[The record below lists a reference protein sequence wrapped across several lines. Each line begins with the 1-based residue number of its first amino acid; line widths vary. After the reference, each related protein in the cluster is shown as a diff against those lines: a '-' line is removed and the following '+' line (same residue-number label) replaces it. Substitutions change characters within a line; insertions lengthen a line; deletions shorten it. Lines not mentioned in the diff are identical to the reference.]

1 MRQGG
6 AFAGTTIRPG
16 LSQRPGTGRRAC
28 IVAVAL
34 ICAATI
40 FAGCGSRRSDQA
52 IADAAHRPIVEG
64 SLTGIGSGLSAAGT
78 GGQALGGS
86 SSGVPCSSTASTT
99 TTSTTKPKST
109 TTTSSTTTTTVPCSS
124 TAEASGVPGSANSS
138 GVGGNG
144 TAAHGATS
152 TGATGS
158 AAAAAGA
165 RGSTIALGNVGTYS
179 GVIGAV
185 FSGAQQAMGVWQAY
199 VNAHG
204 GLNGHPVHVYIEDD
218 GADPSTSVSD
228 IEQEVTQ
235 DHVIAFVGNLVPLTA
250 SAGVSYLQQQNIPVI
265 GGDASSATWWQ
276 SPVFFP
282 QGGSDL
288 GDDQA
293 VFTIKAAAARGDTKM
308 GVVYCVEDPT
318 CSNGIQ
324 TLIQPGGGQ
333 AAGVTT
339 VYSSSISITQ
349 PDFTANCLNAKQA
362 GANFIY
368 FAGDGDSLRRMADD
382 CAAQGYKPLFVG
394 DSIAITAN
402 LASDPNLN
410 GLLAGQTD
418 FPWVDSYTPAQ
429 AAYQQAVKQYDPQL
443 ASSATT
449 AAEWTAGM
457 LAVAASSDLTA
468 TPTSAGILPRVVEHQ
483 GQQSGRDRPSAHVQ
497 RQRAGNTL
505 QLLLPDDA
513 AGRPIRRS
521 QQGSIAMR
529 VVIGARLPGAR
540 EEGGLDGR
548 R

>member
-1 MRQGG
+1 M
-6 AFAGTTIRPG
+6 
-16 LSQRPGTGRRAC
+16 
-28 IVAVAL
+28 
-34 ICAATI
+34 
-40 FAGCGSRRSDQA
+40 
-52 IADAAHRPIVEG
+52 
-64 SLTGIGSGLSAAGT
+64 
-78 GGQALGGS
+78 
-86 SSGVPCSSTASTT
+86 PCSPA
-99 TTSTTKPKST
+99 
-109 TTTSSTTTTTVPCSS
+109 
-124 TAEASGVPGSANSS
+124 AEASGVPGSTHSS
-138 GVGGNG
+138 G
-144 TAAHGATS
+144 AAGSGATTHAATA
-152 TGATGS
+152 TGAGPAGTS
-158 AAAAAGA
+158 ASGA
-165 RGSTIALGNVGTYS
+165 VSGSTIALGNVGTYS

-228 IEQEVTQ
+228 VEQEVTS

-250 SAGVSYLQQQNIPVI
+250 TASVSYLQQKNIPVI

-276 SPVFFP
+276 SPVYFP
-282 QGGSDL
+282 QGGSDI
-288 GDDQA
+288 GDYQA
-293 VFTIKAAAARGDTKM
+293 VFTIKAAVARGDTKM

-324 TLIQPGGGQ
+324 PLIQPGGGQ

-368 FAGDGDSLRRMADD
+368 FAGDGDSLRRMADN

-410 GLLAGQTD
+410 GLLAGQTN
-418 FPWVDSYTPAQ
+418 FPWVDNYTPAQ

-457 LAVAASSDLTA
+457 LAVAASSALTA
-468 TPTSAGILPRVVEHQ
+468 TPTSAEFFQGLWGIKNNDLGGLAP
-483 GQQSGRDRPSAHVQ
+483 PLTFNAN
-497 RQRAGNTL
+497 AAATPTNCFFLMTL
-505 QLLLPDDA
+505 QNGQYIDLNKGA
-513 AGRPIRRS
+513 S
-521 QQGSIAMR
+521 QCVS
-529 VVIGARLPGAR
+529 
-540 EEGGLDGR
+540 
-548 R
+548 